1 MVKSIRPIKRIW
13 MKEKRAE
20 MELNTRE
27 VAEHF
32 GISSTHY
39 NDIENG
45 RRNPS
50 VDLSLEMAKFFDVPL
65 EQLFEHRTK
74 FKTEENN

>member
-1 MVKSIRPIKRIW
+1 MTKSIKPIKRIW

-20 MELNTRE
+20 MNLNTRE
-27 VAEHF
+27 IAEHF
-32 GISSTHY
+32 GVSSTHY

-65 EQLFEHRTK
+65 EKLFEKRTK
-74 FKTEENN
+74 FNTGENL

>member
-1 MVKSIRPIKRIW
+1 MTRPINPIKRDW
-13 MKEKRAE
+13 MKKYRKERKI
-20 MELNTRE
+20 NTRE

-50 VDLSLEMAKFFDVPL
+50 VELTLEMAKYFNVPIEMLL
-65 EQLFEHRTK
+65 EDRTK
-74 FKTEENN
+74 FLKGE